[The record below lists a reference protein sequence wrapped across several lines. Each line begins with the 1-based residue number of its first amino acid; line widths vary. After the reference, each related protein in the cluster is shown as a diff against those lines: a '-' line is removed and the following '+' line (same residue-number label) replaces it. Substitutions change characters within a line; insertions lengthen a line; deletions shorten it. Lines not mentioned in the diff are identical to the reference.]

1 MFGDILGNMEEKQK
15 VLKDNLQKI
24 VIEEQVADG
33 KIKIRI
39 NANRKLEGIVIDPT
53 YFKEVD
59 LEELEDFLIVGM
71 NAALEKAAEK
81 EAEATQGLLSD
92 MLPGGLSNLGGMF
105 GS

>member
-1 MFGDILGNMEEKQK
+1 MFGDLLGNMEEKQK
-15 VLKDNLQKI
+15 ALKAELQKI

-33 KIKIRI
+33 KIKIRV
-39 NANRKLEGIVIDPT
+39 NANRKVEGVFIDPE
-53 YFKEVD
+53 YLKEVD
-59 LEELEDFLIVGM
+59 REELEDFLIIGM
-71 NAALEKAAEK
+71 NAALETAGAK